1 MAKVKVV
8 GYESF
13 NSKKGNRCVMI
24 HTIKDI
30 VKRDSHTVVS
40 GQQATS
46 FYVPE
51 HLQSKVSQALVG
63 KEVEAYTAFFGGRE
77 NLLDILS

>member
-24 HTIKDI
+24 HTVNDI
-30 VKRDSHTVVS
+30 VKRDNHTVVS
-40 GQQATS
+40 GQKAAS
-46 FYVPE
+46 YFVPE
-51 HLQSKVSQALVG
+51 HLHSKVSQALVG
-63 KEVEAYTAFFGGRE
+63 KDVEMYTAYFGGKE
-77 NLLDILS
+77 NLLDVLV